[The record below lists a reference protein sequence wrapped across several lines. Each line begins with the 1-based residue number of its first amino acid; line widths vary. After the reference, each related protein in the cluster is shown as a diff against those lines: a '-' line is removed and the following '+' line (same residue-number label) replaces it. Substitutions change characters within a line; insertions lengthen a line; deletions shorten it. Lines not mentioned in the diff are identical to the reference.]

1 MASTPLFDEA
11 MHKSSVKVGVGTPN
25 ILTIQGFS
33 GDTEN
38 KKDCCLLGIC
48 I

>member
-1 MASTPLFDEA
+1 MASTPLLDEA
-11 MHKSSVKVGVGTPN
+11 MHKGSVKVCVGTPKF
-25 ILTIQGFS
+25 LTKQGFS
-33 GDTEN
+33 GDMEN